1 MENTHAVKDTPA
13 KASSN
18 HADAKPNFDAY
29 IMEKKPP
36 VEAQNAGKKPD
47 GGSLV
52 VPDVWSHYVKKP
64 VEGKPQDYNEVK
76 PRYKCGYGNNKPKP
90 DAEDPNKCMNT
101 RPVDNAGT
109 RSTERAFY
117 GGMGALGGVGMEGLR
132 KLDVVTE
139 KERAA
144 AQGRLTDTI
153 LKSVPKED
161 QKSVAML
168 GGALLG
174 GEVKGFAEAL
184 RLARLNHKDMDKV
197 LNELNASLKMTGS
210 MTSVS
215 RDQRG
220 QFVVTSTTSDT
231 AMKFNVKEGT
241 FGVYQAERQRD
252 GSVAIGDELVNTV
265 PAKQFRRLSDNAVDN
280 IDFARNIKHFGF
292 APATKPDQTATVE
305 KAKDPEQKPH
315 KYLKE
320 KNIGEQVGDWIN
332 ETKKNLGWDK

>member
-1 MENTHAVKDTPA
+1 MENTHAVKDVPA
-13 KASSN
+13 KAVSN
-18 HADAKPNFDAY
+18 HADAKPNFDTY
-29 IMEKKPP
+29 IMDKKPAEGKN
-36 VEAQNAGKKPD
+36 VGKKQD
-47 GGSLV
+47 GGTLV
-52 VPDVWSHYVKKP
+52 VPDVWSNVVKKP
-64 VEGKPQDYNEVK
+64 VEGKPLDYNEMK
-76 PRYKCGYGNNKPKP
+76 PQYKCGYGDNKPKA
-90 DAEDPNKCMNT
+90 DADNPSKCMNT
-101 RPVDNAGT
+101 RPVDNGGT
-109 RSTERAFY
+109 RPAESAFY
-117 GGMGALGGVGMEGLR
+117 GGLGAIGVVGMEGLR
-132 KLDVVTE
+132 KLDVVSE

-144 AQGRLTDTI
+144 AQNRLTETI

-197 LNELNASLKMTGS
+197 LNELNSSLKMTGS

-220 QFVVTSTTSDT
+220 EFVVTSTTSDT

-241 FGVYQAERQRD
+241 FGVYRAERQRD

-265 PAKQFRRLSDNAVDN
+265 PAKQFRKLSDNAVDN
-280 IDFARNIKHFGF
+280 IEFARNIKTLGF
-292 APATKPDQTATVE
+292 EHGSMPHKDTTINKPLVQKE
-305 KAKDPEQKPH
+305 KPH

-320 KNIGEQVGDWIN
+320 KNIGEQVGEWIN